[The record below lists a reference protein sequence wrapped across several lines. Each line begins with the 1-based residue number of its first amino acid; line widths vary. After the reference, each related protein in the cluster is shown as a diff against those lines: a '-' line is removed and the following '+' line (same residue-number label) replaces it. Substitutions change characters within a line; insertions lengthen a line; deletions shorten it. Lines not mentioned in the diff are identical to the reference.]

1 MMDQQINLYTAE
13 FRPETNAFQS
23 MFMFQAA
30 GILVLA
36 LVCITLFARH
46 EVSGVDQE
54 IEQVAQQESAAIER
68 LQSVGPL
75 IASMTGERTW
85 AEQLADATR
94 TLAERQAV
102 LNLIR
107 STTLGNTDGFSSQLY
122 ALARQD
128 VDGIWL
134 TRIKLA
140 GDMQSTRIEGR
151 AFRAEL
157 IPAYVQ
163 HLTDEVAFSNL
174 RFHRFQIDSP
184 LDESNSALTF
194 SMDSQV
200 LVARERGSGT

>member
-1 MMDQQINLYTAE
+1 MDQQINLYTAE

-30 GILVLA
+30 GILIFA
-36 LVCITLFARH
+36 LLCITLFARH
-46 EVSGVDQE
+46 EVTGVDHE
-54 IEQVAQQESAAIER
+54 IEMVARLEASAIER

-85 AEQLADATR
+85 AEQLDDATR
-94 TLAERQAV
+94 MLAERQAV
-102 LNLIR
+102 LNLVR
-107 STTLGNTDGFSSQLY
+107 SSTLGNTDGFSGKLY

-134 TRIKLA
+134 TRIMLA
-140 GDMQSTRIEGR
+140 AGTQSTRIEGR
-151 AFRAEL
+151 AYRAEL

-163 HLTDEVAFSNL
+163 DLTAEPAFSNL

-184 LDESNSALTF
+184 LEDTGSALTF

-200 LVARERGSGT
+200 LVARAKASGT

>member
-1 MMDQQINLYTAE
+1 MNQQINLYTAE

-30 GILVLA
+30 GILIFA
-36 LVCITLFARH
+36 LMCITFYARH
-46 EVSGVDQE
+46 EVAGVDRE
-54 IEQVAQQESAAIER
+54 TELVAQLETTAIER

-85 AEQLADATR
+85 AEQLEDATR
-94 TLAERQAV
+94 MLAERQAV
-102 LNLIR
+102 LNLVK
-107 STTLGNTDGFSSQLY
+107 STSLGNTDGFSGQLF

-134 TRIKLA
+134 TRIVLA
-140 GDMQSTRIEGR
+140 SATQSTRIEGR
-151 AFRAEL
+151 TFRAEL

-163 HLTDEVAFSNL
+163 DLTDEPAFSNL

-184 LDESNSALTF
+184 VDDDGSALRF

-200 LVARERGSGT
+200 LIARAAGNGS

>member
-1 MMDQQINLYTAE
+1 MDQQINLYTAE

-23 MFMFQAA
+23 MFMFRAA
-30 GILVLA
+30 GVLLFA
-36 LVCITLFARH
+36 LLCLYLFARH
-46 EVSGVDQE
+46 EVSGVDRE
-54 IEQVAQQESAAIER
+54 IELVKQIESAAIER

-75 IASMTGERTW
+75 IASITGEQTW
-85 AEQLADATR
+85 ADQLDEATR

-107 STTLGNTDGFSSQLY
+107 STSLGRTDGFSGQLY
-122 ALARQD
+122 ALARRD

-134 TRIKLA
+134 TRIVLA
-140 GDMQSTRIEGR
+140 GATESTRIEGR

-163 HLTDEVAFSNL
+163 DLTDEPAFSKL

-184 LDESNSALTF
+184 VDDDGSALTF
-194 SMDSQV
+194 SMDSHV
-200 LVARERGSGT
+200 LAARTPGSGN

>member
-1 MMDQQINLYTAE
+1 MNQQINLYTAE

-30 GILVLA
+30 GILIFA
-36 LVCITLFARH
+36 LMCISLYARH
-46 EVSGVDQE
+46 EVSGVDRE
-54 IEQVAQQESAAIER
+54 IELVAQLESSAIER

-85 AEQLADATR
+85 AEQLDDATR
-94 TLAERQAV
+94 MLAERQAV
-102 LNLIR
+102 LNLVK
-107 STTLGNTDGFSSQLY
+107 STSLGNTDGFSSQLY

-134 TRIKLA
+134 TRIVLA
-140 GDMQSTRIEGR
+140 SATQTTRIEGR

-163 HLTDEVAFSNL
+163 DLTDEPAFSNL

-184 LDESNSALTF
+184 VDDDGSALTF

-200 LVARERGSGT
+200 LIARAAGNGS

>member
-1 MMDQQINLYTAE
+1 MDQQVNLYMAE

-30 GILVLA
+30 AILVFA
-36 LVCITLFARH
+36 LLCITLFARH
-46 EVSGVDQE
+46 EVTGVYHE
-54 IEQVAQQESAAIER
+54 IELVAQLEASAIER

-85 AEQLADATR
+85 AEQLDDATR

-107 STTLGNTDGFSSQLY
+107 STTLGNTDGFSGKLY

-134 TRIKLA
+134 TRIMLA
-140 GDMQSTRIEGR
+140 AGAQSTRIEGR
-151 AFRAEL
+151 AYRAEL

-163 HLTDEVAFSNL
+163 NLTAEPAFTNL

-184 LDESNSALTF
+184 LDDSGSALTF

-200 LVARERGSGT
+200 LVARAQGSGT

>member
-1 MMDQQINLYTAE
+1 MDQQINLYTAE

-30 GILVLA
+30 GILIFA
-36 LVCITLFARH
+36 LLCITLFARH
-46 EVSGVDQE
+46 EVSGVDRE
-54 IEQVAQQESAAIER
+54 IELVAKLETSAIER

-85 AEQLADATR
+85 TEQLDDATR
-94 TLAERQAV
+94 MLAERQAV

-107 STTLGNTDGFSSQLY
+107 STTLGNTDGFSGKLY

-134 TRIKLA
+134 TRIMLA
-140 GDMQSTRIEGR
+140 AGTQSTRIEGR

-163 HLTDEVAFSNL
+163 DLTDEPAFSNL

-184 LDESNSALTF
+184 LDDSGSALTF

-200 LVARERGSGT
+200 LVARAQRSGT

>member
-1 MMDQQINLYTAE
+1 MDQQINLYTAE

-30 GILVLA
+30 GILVFA
-36 LVCITLFARH
+36 LLCITLFARH
-46 EVSGVDQE
+46 EVSAVDRE
-54 IEQVAQQESAAIER
+54 IEQVARLETAAIER

-75 IASMTGERTW
+75 ITSMTGERTW
-85 AEQLADATR
+85 AEQLDDATR

-102 LNLIR
+102 LDLIR
-107 STTLGNTDGFSSQLY
+107 STSLGNTDGFSGKLY

-134 TRIKLA
+134 TRIRLA
-140 GDMQSTRIEGR
+140 GDMRSTRIEGR

-163 HLTDEVAFSNL
+163 DLTDEPAFSNL

-184 LDESNSALTF
+184 LEDSGSALTF

-200 LVARERGSGT
+200 LIARAQGSGT